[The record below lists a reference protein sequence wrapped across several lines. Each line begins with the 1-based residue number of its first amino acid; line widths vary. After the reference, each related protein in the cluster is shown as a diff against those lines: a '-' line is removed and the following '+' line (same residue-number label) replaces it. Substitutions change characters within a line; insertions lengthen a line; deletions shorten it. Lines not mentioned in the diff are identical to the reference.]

1 MLPSPQS
8 LKGKIL
14 VKSKKDPKKISKKL
28 AECVNYIEAVSF
40 HKEGF
45 EHVEIDSKY
54 YHMSSF
60 HESKAFNF
68 FGDQEISKQF
78 VKYNCRQISR
88 IYPDWNRIDSGNM
101 EPIPAWNVGCQIGL
115 LIDLNYILV
124 QSF

>member
-1 MLPSPQS
+1 MMPSPED

-14 VKSKKDPKKISKKL
+14 VKAKKDPKKSSPKL

-45 EHVEIDSKY
+45 DQAEKASKY

-60 HESKAFNF
+60 NESKS
-68 FGDQEISKQF
+68 FGIFEDEIESKKF

-88 IYPDWNRIDSGNM
+88 IYPDWSRIDSGNM
-101 EPIPAWNVGCQIGL
+101 EPMPAWNAGCQMGKCF
-115 LIDLNYILV
+115 LV
-124 QSF
+124 NIYF